1 MSDLSGLKA
10 QVSRVH
16 QDVEKIDEEDGK
28 EIELNLD
35 VGNAADMS
43 VHP

>member
-10 QVSRVH
+10 QVGRVH